1 MADEPRQIFPVT
13 FFGGDKGNPSTKGD
27 FAPHPIRAEDVEV
40 PKEESAPE
48 PADSNVNSTE
58 NPTPPPVPPT
68 PPAPP
73 APPAPPETKDTQKKE
88 TPASAALAPATK

>member
-1 MADEPRQIFPVT
+1 MADDPRKIFPVT
-13 FFGGDKGNPSTKGD
+13 FFGGDKGNPSVKGD

-48 PADSNVNSTE
+48 PADSSESNTE
-58 NPTPPPVPPT
+58 TPTTPPS
-68 PPAPP
+68 APP
-73 APPAPPETKDTQKKE
+73 APPAPPTPPEIKDSQKKE